1 MKKLAFVFV
10 IILSSLFVF
19 TSCDNSINLAAD
31 YKETTVVY
39 AIFDPSDSISYIRV
53 TKAFL
58 GNGSII
64 EMAKERDSSEYKNIS
79 VTLEKYIN
87 KKLVKTFDF
96 EPVELDGKQDGIFYS
111 PRHTVYAAV
120 TYNELDCTNTR
131 DTIYSYEVK
140 VKNNSK
146 EIVGR
151 NMTLVGGE
159 FIGTTPMPGHDGK
172 PGTISF
178 LNNKISKTPIAWSA
192 VENGHIYSLDA
203 EFYFLE
209 VFTNGDSIQRT
220 VKWDSIVSV
229 SSGDANVKVEI
240 QCTKFFDMVLAQVP
254 YKNSEKENSV
264 VKRRIGSD
272 VLGDMTFFFK
282 VGTKD
287 FYEYITIR
295 QLSSGMNQDIP
306 IYTNVDNGI
315 GLITS
320 RITHSRVF
328 VMTDHAKNALL
339 EDSDF
344 DHLKFKSFQ

>member
-10 IILSSLFVF
+10 IILSSLFIF
-19 TSCDNSINLAAD
+19 TACDNSIDLTAD

-39 AIFDPSDSISYIRV
+39 AIFDPGDSISYIRV

-64 EMAKERDSSEYKNIS
+64 DMAKVRDSSEYQNIS
-79 VTLEKYIN
+79 VTLEKYLN
-87 KKLVKTFDF
+87 KRPVKTFNF
-96 EPVELDGKQDGIFYS
+96 EPIELDGKEDGIFYS

-120 TYNELDCTNTR
+120 TYNELDCANTR
-131 DTIYSYEVK
+131 DTVYSYK
-140 VKNNSK
+140 LQIINNSK
-146 EIVGR
+146 DTVGR

-159 FIGTTPMPGHDGK
+159 FVGTTPMPGHDGK

-178 LNNKISKTPIAWSA
+178 LYNKISKTTIAWSA
-192 VENGHIYSLDA
+192 VENGYIYGLDA

-220 VKWDSIVSV
+220 VKWDSIVTV
-229 SSGDANVKVEI
+229 SSGDANVKTEI

-254 YKNSEKENSV
+254 YKDSDKENSV

-287 FYEYITIR
+287 FYEYMTIR

-320 RITHSRVF
+320 RITHARLF
-328 VMTDHAKNALL
+328 VLTDQAKNTLL
-339 EDSDF
+339 DDPDF